1 MKIERTISFF
11 DLKTGKF
18 QGEFEVT
25 KKISKEQLL
34 SIFKPY
40 PEDPDLYMVYDIN
53 EIEAAALKERIDFE
67 FSFDKFKYQLDC
79 FQIE

>member
-1 MKIERTISFF
+1 MRIERYISFF

-18 QGEFEVT
+18 QGEYQLT
-25 KKISKEQLL
+25 QKISKEQLL

-40 PEDPDLYMVYDIN
+40 PADPDLYMVYDIS
-53 EIEAAALKERIDFE
+53 EIEAAALKERIEFE
-67 FSFDKFKYQLDC
+67 FSFDEFKYQLDC